1 MFVIILVTPTLE
13 LRKRKIKPEDPNI
26 YKAEYILV
34 AKSDQITEIDYI
46 NILVAANCD
55 VSCVKAAE
63 CYSDNGIVV
72 AHDKINRFLTR
83 QSLTPET
90 LWKEVESHIER
101 RMC

>member
-1 MFVIILVTPTLE
+1 M
-13 LRKRKIKPEDPNI
+13 
-26 YKAEYILV
+26 

-46 NILVAANCD
+46 NFLVAANCD

-63 CYSDNGIVV
+63 GYSGNGIVV

-83 QSLTPET
+83 QSLTHD

-101 RMC
+101 CMAG